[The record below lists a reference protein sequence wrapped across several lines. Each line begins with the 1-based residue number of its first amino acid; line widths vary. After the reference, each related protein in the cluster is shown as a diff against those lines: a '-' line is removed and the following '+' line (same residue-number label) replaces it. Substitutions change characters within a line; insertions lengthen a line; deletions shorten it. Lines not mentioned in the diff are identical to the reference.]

1 MVRSDAGDVQRAA
14 KGDAKGATEAT
25 SQRFTGGRLQSALSP
40 VFDCLESAFGAL
52 EESEAVSCPG
62 SSYHSLTLRL
72 VWGFRVSALVLR
84 DTLKVLEF
92 EVQG

>member
-1 MVRSDAGDVQRAA
+1 MVRSDAGNVQRAA

-25 SQRFTGGRLQSALSP
+25 SQRFTGGRLQSPLSP
-40 VFDCLESAFGAL
+40 FDCLESAFGAL

-72 VWGFRVSALVLR
+72 VWGFRVSAVVLR
-84 DTLKVLEF
+84 DTLKVLGF